1 MGWVQLQSYQ
11 GNTVVRLSCCG
22 RQVGHNVDM
31 SLWLGTSAVIKN
43 VIIWIKGISGKGTC
57 RRGSIAVCME
67 NFALGDRGFKPVS
80 CGWTC
85 MYSLKSN
92 SREEKQ
98 SWRLQQKRPVQVSW
112 AVVSLGGHHAYRAS
126 YSHLMYMAE
135 VMGGVNGALVC
146 DCVYLM
152 LIVFPVHFLVE
163 LPFLVFWLALQPQE
177 KCVFHV
183 HCGCTAVC
191 CCSEGLQEASNGF

>member
-1 MGWVQLQSYQ
+1 MEA
-11 GNTVVRLSCCG
+11 
-22 RQVGHNVDM
+22 
-31 SLWLGTSAVIKN
+31 AVE
-43 VIIWIKGISGKGTC
+43 TC
-57 RRGSIAVCME
+57 
-67 NFALGDRGFKPVS
+67 
-80 CGWTC
+80 
-85 MYSLKSN
+85 
-92 SREEKQ
+92 
-98 SWRLQQKRPVQVSW
+98 PVQVSW

-126 YSHLMYMAE
+126 YSHPMYMAE